1 MLSINTIVV
10 PQGAEYQ
17 AVCRGLSK
25 AQVDSI
31 QVIAIPI
38 GVRQISQVLGNYS
51 QQIDGCAN
59 ILMMGL
65 CGSLSDSYTVQDSVL
80 IKSCQDLNHNLIDLD
95 AELTAKIQQKLSID
109 LVNALTSD
117 RAITQAQE
125 KLILAQQYCATIVE
139 MEGYNYIRELQRQGV
154 SVAMLRVVSDD
165 LRGDIPDLNQAIDSQ
180 GNLKTLPL
188 AISFIKQPFA
198 AIRLITGSLAGLK
211 ALEEITAK
219 LFTV

>member
-1 MLSINTIVV
+1 MLINTIVV

-17 AVCRGLSK
+17 AVCRGLLK

-38 GVRQISQVLGNYS
+38 GVRHITKVLANYS
-51 QQIDGCAN
+51 EQIDSWAN
-59 ILMMGL
+59 VLIMGL

-80 IKSCQDLNHNLIDLD
+80 IKSCQDLNHNLVDLD
-95 AELTAKIQQKLSID
+95 AKLTAKIQQKLSID

-117 RAITQAQE
+117 RAITEAKE
-125 KLILAQQYCATIVE
+125 KLFLAQQHPTTIVE
-139 MEGYNYIRELQRQGV
+139 MEGYSYIKELQRQGI
-154 SVAMLRVVSDD
+154 SVAMVRVVSDD
-165 LRGDIPDLNQAIDSQ
+165 LRGDIPDLNQAINSQ
-180 GNLKTLPL
+180 GNLKALPL
-188 AISFIKQPFA
+188 AIALIKQPLA
-198 AIRLITGSLAGLK
+198 AIRLIKGSLAGLR

>member
-1 MLSINTIVV
+1 MLINTIVV

-17 AVCRGLSK
+17 VVCRGLSK

-38 GVRQISQVLGNYS
+38 GVRQISQVLANYS

-65 CGSLSDSYTVQDSVL
+65 CGSLSNSYTVQDSVL
-80 IKSCQDLNHNLIDLD
+80 IKSCQDLNHNLIDLN

-125 KLILAQQYCATIVE
+125 KLILAQQYSATIVE
-139 MEGYNYIRELQRQGV
+139 MEGYNYVKELKNQGIF
-154 SVAMLRVVSDD
+154 VAMLRVVSDD

-188 AISFIKQPFA
+188 AIALITQPLA
-198 AIRLITGSLAGLK
+198 AIRLIKGSLAGLK